1 MTNKDKYKQAF
12 SVLHTSADYSLE
24 VEKMTKFKK
33 KQRLNLAIAAA
44 AACIVLVG
52 GSVSAYAANLGG
64 IQEKL
69 SAWIHGSERT
79 LDTTDHGDGSYTFTY
94 EEDGTEQSFSG
105 GGISIGI
112 DGNETQMSADELI
125 NEMNELPEVDEDD
138 NGTVWIYYYD
148 QSVDI
153 TDMFDEDGICRV
165 ALSHDGE
172 MIYIEVTRDDDGSYP
187 YSCDTDISKRKQEL
201 YTVIE

>member
-1 MTNKDKYKQAF
+1 MTNKNKYKQAF

-94 EEDGTEQSFSG
+94 EEDGTELSFSG
-105 GGISIGI
+105 GGVSM
-112 DGNETQMSADELI
+112 DMVGNETQMSADELI
-125 NEMNELPEVDEDD
+125 NEMNGLPDVYEDD

-153 TDMFDEDGICRV
+153 TDMFDEDSVCRV

-172 MIYIEVTRDDDGSYP
+172 MIYIEVTKDDDGSYP
-187 YSCDTDISKRKQEL
+187 YSCETGISKQQQEL